1 MAVLLVTQ
9 PQAAAGSVGQFQDAQ
24 IMQAVAGLG
33 DNCPPFPERFVQ
45 GGVAM
50 TADDQ
55 VDPLYLPGQ
64 FAVFLNPGVG
74 YADNHLRP
82 RALRAATAS
91 WPPGVGRRSPPVHP

>member
-1 MAVLLVTQ
+1 
-9 PQAAAGSVGQFQDAQ
+9 
-24 IMQAVAGLG
+24 
-33 DNCPPFPERFVQ
+33 
-45 GGVAM
+45 M

-82 RALRAATAS
+82 
-91 WPPGVGRRSPPVHP
+91 PGFEGGHRFPGRLVLVAEVHRFTLSHHAHGVLAQQGEESNPQAVGKFHQMRPGQSHSG